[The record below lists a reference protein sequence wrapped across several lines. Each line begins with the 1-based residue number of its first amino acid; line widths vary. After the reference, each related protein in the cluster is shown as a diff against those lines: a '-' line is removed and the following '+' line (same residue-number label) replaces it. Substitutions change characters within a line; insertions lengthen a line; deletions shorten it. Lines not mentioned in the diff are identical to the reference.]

1 MNGPRHF
8 QYVTEEIV
16 KSGCIEIHS
25 TAEDMDK
32 ISQVHLYN
40 QYMKECRQKMKDLHF
55 WRNFYLIINILLTM
69 DFMLTKYVPILL
81 DSQSTSA
88 YAKLIIDV
96 IIVIIHLFI
105 CFLFCLWKGEL
116 DIIPNVLSTG
126 ALLFIDELFLIQLI
140 FNLIFCGFYRYKKG
154 SLGQEPGYPL
164 FYDIRIDRVRGKVY
178 DTRPKVPVYPKIEK
192 EYVILE
198 EINEDF

>member
-1 MNGPRHF
+1 MNGPRYF
-8 QYVTEEIV
+8 EYVTEDIV
-16 KSGCIEIHS
+16 KNGCIEIYS
-25 TAEDMDK
+25 TKEDMDK

-69 DFMLTKYVPILL
+69 DFMLTKYVPIMME
-81 DSQSTSA
+81 SQGTSA
-88 YAKLIIDV
+88 YAKLVIDV

-126 ALLFIDELFLIQLI
+126 ALLFIDELFLIQLL

-164 FYDIRIDRVRGKVY
+164 FYDIRIDRVRGTVY
-178 DTRPKVPVYPKIEK
+178 DTRLRPV
-192 EYVILE
+192 VHQNNTE
-198 EINEDF
+198 EQEI

>member
-1 MNGPRHF
+1 MNGPRYF
-8 QYVTEEIV
+8 EYVTEDIV
-16 KSGCIEIHS
+16 KNGCIEIYS
-25 TAEDMDK
+25 TKEDMDK

-69 DFMLTKYVPILL
+69 DFMLTKYVPIMME
-81 DSQSTSA
+81 SQGTSA
-88 YAKLIIDV
+88 YTKLVIDV

-126 ALLFIDELFLIQLI
+126 ALLFIDELFLIQLL

-164 FYDIRIDRVRGKVY
+164 FYDIRIDRVRGTVY
-178 DTRPKVPVYPKIEK
+178 DTRLRPV
-192 EYVILE
+192 VHQNNTE
-198 EINEDF
+198 EQEI